1 MVVFFIHANVTHIE
15 LLAIF
20 WWYITLYVPPKCYF
34 DNNMTVLENHNTVD
48 NTMIVPVNAYYY
60 EVKIVS

>member
-1 MVVFFIHANVTHIE
+1 MLKMAGKFVWGKCDTAKKI
-15 LLAIF
+15 
-20 WWYITLYVPPKCYF
+20 PPRCYF